1 MKNQKKTT
9 LEICIGILQAG
20 ILIFVI
26 ALIIGT
32 KKDYVFKSIATILL
46 QLNFGMLLIAFGMKE
61 NRLKGKSKGN
71 MFFAVGA
78 AALLASVYSIYTLYT
93 KMGM

>member
-1 MKNQKKTT
+1 
-9 LEICIGILQAG
+9 
-20 ILIFVI
+20 
-26 ALIIGT
+26 
-32 KKDYVFKSIATILL
+32 
-46 QLNFGMLLIAFGMKE
+46 MKE